1 MRVQGRRC
9 ARPRSGRAD
18 ECLPCVRGCGDQRGH
33 PNVLR
38 GIACRR
44 NRRTPMCL
52 HQLAAVLLLELG
64 VADVGVLTRTA
75 ARFADLA
82 RHVAEVTRA
91 DEWLGRQRDEGRSGE
106 HNQEPSAKRAHGDD
120 FVYHRQALPG
130 LPPWQSGRRSSAV
143 PGQQCAGVQRR
154 PAHHDHF
161 SMAHSPVRTY
171 REVGS

>member
-9 ARPRSGRAD
+9 ARPCSGCAG
-18 ECLPCVRGCGDQRGH
+18 ECVPCVRGCGDQHSH

-38 GIACRR
+38 GIARRR
-44 NRRTPMCL
+44 NRRPPVCL
-52 HQLAAVLLLELG
+52 HELAAVLPLELR

-82 RHVAEVTRA
+82 GHVAEVARA
-91 DEWLGRQRDEGRSGE
+91 DEWLGRQRDESRGGE

-120 FVYHRQALPG
+120 FLYHRQALPG
-130 LPPWQSGRRSSAV
+130 LPPWQSALSSAV
-143 PGQQCAGVQRR
+143 PGPQCAGVQRR

-161 SMAHSPVRTY
+161 SMAHSPVRTHP
-171 REVGS
+171 EVGS